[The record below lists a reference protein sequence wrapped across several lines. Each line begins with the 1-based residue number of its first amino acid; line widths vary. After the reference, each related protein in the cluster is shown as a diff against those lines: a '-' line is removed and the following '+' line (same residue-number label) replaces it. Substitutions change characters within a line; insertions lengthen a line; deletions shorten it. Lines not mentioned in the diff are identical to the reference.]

1 MKTDSRDAPSS
12 ERIVYVAM
20 TNTDLTEGRG
30 WQIPLAVCEAESTA
44 IRFAKKAYV
53 MGTDAPV
60 EAVGLLLHEGKW
72 YAPISIIRIHR
83 PTQEDTSA
91 QKALNAHREA
101 LEKAKAAGLTEEDIK
116 ALGSRQ

>member
-44 IRFAKKAYV
+44 IRFV
-53 MGTDAPV
+53 P
-60 EAVGLLLHEGKW
+60 
-72 YAPISIIRIHR
+72 
-83 PTQEDTSA
+83 
-91 QKALNAHREA
+91 
-101 LEKAKAAGLTEEDIK
+101 
-116 ALGSRQ
+116 